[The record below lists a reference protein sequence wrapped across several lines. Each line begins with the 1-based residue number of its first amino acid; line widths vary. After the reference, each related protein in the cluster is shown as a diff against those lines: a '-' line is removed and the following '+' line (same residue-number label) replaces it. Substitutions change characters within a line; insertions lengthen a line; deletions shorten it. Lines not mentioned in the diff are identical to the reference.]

1 LLRGEPEVKLRIMST
16 VEEIEKAIEHL
27 PEPDVL
33 ALAGWFDEYR
43 EKLWDARIE
52 ADARSG
58 KLDFLI
64 EEARRERAAGTLR
77 SFP

>member
-1 LLRGEPEVKLRIMST
+1 MTT
-16 VEEIEKAIEHL
+16 VAEIEKAIEHL
-27 PEPDVL
+27 PEPEVL
-33 ALAGWFDEYR
+33 ILAGWFDEYR

-52 ADARSG
+52 ADAQSG

-64 EEARRERAAGTLR
+64 EEARRERGKGTVR

>member
-1 LLRGEPEVKLRIMST
+1 MST
-16 VEEIEKAIEHL
+16 LEEIEKAIEHL
-27 PEPDVL
+27 PEQDVR

-43 EKLWDARIE
+43 ERLWDARME

-64 EEARRERAAGTLR
+64 EEARRERESGALR
-77 SFP
+77 RFP

>member
-1 LLRGEPEVKLRIMST
+1 MST

-27 PEPDVL
+27 PEQDVR

-43 EKLWDARIE
+43 ERLWDARLE
-52 ADARSG
+52 SDARGG

-64 EEARRERAAGTLR
+64 EEARRERSGGTQR
-77 SFP
+77 RFP